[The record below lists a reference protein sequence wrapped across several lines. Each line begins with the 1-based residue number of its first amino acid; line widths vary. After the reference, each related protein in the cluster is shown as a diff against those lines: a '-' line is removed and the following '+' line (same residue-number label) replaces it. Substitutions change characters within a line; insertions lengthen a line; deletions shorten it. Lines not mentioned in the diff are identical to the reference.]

1 MQHFLVIYWGF
12 WSLLTVSINFFR
24 KKNEKKVHVYSI
36 TKWYM
41 CIVCV
46 IMYVLG
52 FPFNCG
58 IAHAETFLSNKKKTH
73 THIIGTHHYINQL
86 VSSG

>member
-1 MQHFLVIYWGF
+1 
-12 WSLLTVSINFFR
+12 
-24 KKNEKKVHVYSI
+24 
-36 TKWYM
+36 M

-58 IAHAETFLSNKKKTH
+58 IAHAETFLSNKKKNHTH
-73 THIIGTHHYINQL
+73 TLSALIII
-86 VSSG
+86 